1 MYICICNA
9 VTESEIRGAVTLGAT
24 SVADLREGLGVG
36 SCCGKCVP
44 DAHKVLK
51 QCTRAC
57 AHETSSS
64 RQLAAGD

>member
-24 SVADLREGLGVG
+24 TVSDLREGLGVG
-36 SCCGKCVP
+36 TCCGKCVP

-51 QCTRAC
+51 QCAREC
-57 AHETSSS
+57 AHGCSSS
-64 RQLAAGD
+64 LRLAAGD